1 MRIAVRHSDDAW
13 NRSLGVSDTLTSS
26 RRNDMKNKILAA
38 LMVLGF
44 AGGLV
49 ANSVSFAGDATTKAC
64 KGKKAGDMVKVDG
77 KDVKCP
83 EAKKK

>member
-1 MRIAVRHSDDAW
+1 
-13 NRSLGVSDTLTSS
+13 
-26 RRNDMKNKILAA
+26 MKNKILAV

-44 AGGLV
+44 AGGLA
-49 ANSVSFAGDATTKAC
+49 ANSVSFAGDATTKATKKAC
-64 KGKKAGDMVKVDG
+64 KGKNAGDMVKVDG

>member
-1 MRIAVRHSDDAW
+1 
-13 NRSLGVSDTLTSS
+13 
-26 RRNDMKNKILAA
+26 MKNKILAV

-49 ANSVSFAGDATTKAC
+49 GTSVSFAGDATSKAC

-77 KDVKCP
+77 KEVKCP
-83 EAKKK
+83 DKKK

>member
-1 MRIAVRHSDDAW
+1 
-13 NRSLGVSDTLTSS
+13 
-26 RRNDMKNKILAA
+26 MKNKLLAV

-44 AGGLV
+44 AGGLA
-49 ANSVSFAGDATTKAC
+49 ANGVSFAGDATTKAC

>member
-1 MRIAVRHSDDAW
+1 
-13 NRSLGVSDTLTSS
+13 
-26 RRNDMKNKILAA
+26 MKNKILAA

-49 ANSVSFAGDATTKAC
+49 TTSASFAGDASAKATAKAC

>member
-1 MRIAVRHSDDAW
+1 
-13 NRSLGVSDTLTSS
+13 
-26 RRNDMKNKILAA
+26 MKNKILAA
-38 LMVLGF
+38 LVILGF

-49 ANSVSFAGDATTKAC
+49 ATSASFAGDATTKAC